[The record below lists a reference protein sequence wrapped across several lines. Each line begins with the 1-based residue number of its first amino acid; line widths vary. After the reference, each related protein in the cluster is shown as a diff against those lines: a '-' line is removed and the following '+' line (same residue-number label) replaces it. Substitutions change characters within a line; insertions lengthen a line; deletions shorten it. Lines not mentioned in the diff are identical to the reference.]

1 MNEKISYPGGDRRGM
16 QPVLQVA
23 LDLMHLKRAIEIA
36 RESLEGGA
44 DWIEAGTPLIKSEGA
59 ECLRALKREFPGRT
73 LVADMKTMD
82 VGGFEVEIAAKAGAD
97 VVTVLGLSDDG
108 TISEAV
114 LAARKY
120 GAAVMLDLINVPDK
134 AARAKMAEEL
144 GVSYVC
150 LHVGIDEQMKGGR
163 SPFDI
168 VSEVSSAISIPVAVA
183 GGITSETAPM
193 MIERG
198 ASIIIVGGGI
208 IKTGDVRAAA
218 KAVKDSMFT
227 GKGMPNALARKYS
240 QEDLFLAFGKVS
252 TPNIADAA
260 HKRGVMDGIVLRN
273 GHGTKVV
280 GRALTVQTAKGDW
293 AKPVE
298 AIDRASKGDVIVIDA
313 GGSDIAVWGELAT
326 LSAKLK
332 GVAGVIIDGAVRD
345 LDGIIDL
352 GLPMFSRHVSP
363 HAGEPKGFGG
373 IGLEIVCGGQLVR
386 TGDWVVGDESGI
398 VVVPQEH
405 AVEVAN
411 RSVDVFEREVRI
423 REEIRRG
430 GTLSSVQ
437 ELEKWEQIK

>member
-1 MNEKISYPGGDRRGM
+1 MR
-16 QPVLQVA
+16 PVLQVA
-23 LDLMHLKRAIEIA
+23 LDLMHLKRAVEIA

-44 DWIEAGTPLIKSEGA
+44 DWLEAGTPLIKSEGA
-59 ECLRALKREFPGRT
+59 ECLRALKKEFPGRT

-82 VGGFEVEIAAKAGAD
+82 VGAFEVEIAARAGAD

-108 TISEAV
+108 TISESV

-134 AARAKMAEEL
+134 VARAIRGEEL
-144 GVSYVC
+144 GVSYIC
-150 LHVGIDEQMKGGR
+150 LHVGIDEQMKGGV
-163 SPFDI
+163 SPLDV
-168 VSEVSSAISIPVAVA
+168 VSEVSSTVSVPVAVA
-183 GGITSETAPM
+183 GGITSETAPKM
-193 MIERG
+193 LEHG
-198 ASIIIVGGGI
+198 ASIVIVGGGI

-218 KAVKDSMFT
+218 RAVKEAMDT
-227 GKGMPNALARKYS
+227 GKGRPDPLARKYGKD
-240 QEDLFLAFGKVS
+240 ELLTAFGKVS
-252 TPNIADAA
+252 SCNVADAV
-260 HKRGVMDGIVLRN
+260 HKRGVMEGIVLRN
-273 GHGTKVV
+273 GHGVKAV

-298 AIDRASKGDVIVIDA
+298 AIDRAKEGDIIVIDA
-313 GGSDIAVWGELAT
+313 GGSDIAVWGELAAN
-326 LSAKLK
+326 SALVK
-332 GVAGVIIDGAVRD
+332 GVVGVVIDGAARD
-345 LDGIIDL
+345 IDGIIDL
-352 GLPMFSRHVSP
+352 GFPCFSRHISP

-386 TGDWVVGDESGI
+386 TGDWVVGDESG
-398 VVVPQEH
+398 VVVIPQEH

-411 RSVDVFEREVRI
+411 RAVDVYERELRI

>member
-1 MNEKISYPGGDRRGM
+1 M
-16 QPVLQVA
+16 QVA
-23 LDLMHLKRAIEIA
+23 LDLMHLKRALEIA
-36 RESLEGGA
+36 REALEGGA

-59 ECLRALKREFPGRT
+59 ECLRALKKEFPGRT

-82 VGGFEVEIAAKAGAD
+82 VGGFEVEIAAKAGAN

-108 TISEAV
+108 TISESV

-120 GAAVMLDLINVPDK
+120 GAAVMLDLINVPNK
-134 AARAKMAEEL
+134 VVRAKRAEEL

-150 LHVGIDEQMKGGR
+150 LHVGIDEQMKGGA
-163 SPFDI
+163 SPLDI
-168 VSEVSSAISIPVAVA
+168 VSDVASAISIPLAVA

-198 ASIIIVGGGI
+198 ASIVIVGGGI
-208 IKTGDVRAAA
+208 IKTSDVRSAAR
-218 KAVKDSMFT
+218 AVKDAMKS
-227 GKGMPNALARKYS
+227 GKGLPNALARKYG
-240 QEDLFLAFGKVS
+240 QEELFEAFGKVS
-252 TPNIADAA
+252 SCNIADAA
-260 HKRGVMDGIVLRN
+260 HKRGVMDFGIVLRN
-273 GHGTKVV
+273 GHGVKAV
-280 GRALTVQTAKGDW
+280 GRALTVQTTKGDW

-298 AIDRASKGDVIVIDA
+298 AIDHAQKGDIIVIDA

-326 LSAKLK
+326 LSAKLR
-332 GVAGVIIDGAVRD
+332 GVHGVVIDGAARD

-352 GLPMFSRHVSP
+352 GLPCFSRHVSP

-386 TGDWVVGDESGI
+386 SGDWIVGDESGVI
-398 VVVPQEH
+398 VIPHEH
-405 AVEVAN
+405 AVEIAN
-411 RSVDVFEREVRI
+411 RAVDVLEREERI